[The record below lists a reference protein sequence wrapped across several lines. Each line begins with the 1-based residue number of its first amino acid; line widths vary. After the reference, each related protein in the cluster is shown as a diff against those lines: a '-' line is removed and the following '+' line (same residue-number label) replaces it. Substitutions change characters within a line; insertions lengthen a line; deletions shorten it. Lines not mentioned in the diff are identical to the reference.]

1 MDTIEIKTKEDTKS
15 LLEVLEGKNIN
26 FLIGS
31 GASMPFLKT
40 LAIEGS
46 KHSFED
52 LYTEACN
59 QKRGNAIDFLNAYL
73 ADKSLIKGSYNNIIN
88 NQESLAVRQEY
99 SSFIHNVYDILQRT
113 SIQQPRRVNIFTTN
127 YDMFFECCFDEE
139 LKQNNYICINDG
151 SCGFVNKTITT
162 QRYHQKVMNVGV
174 DNRFDYELPMFNLIK
189 LHGSLNWTIKNEK
202 ITIDNNL
209 FDNYQSYEETSFSYL
224 INLCNINDVSY
235 IIDQLDNFKSQD
247 CKEISQ
253 LVNSLLIV
261 KPKKDKFEETV
272 FQEHYYQCLRIFSQ
286 ELERNQSVLIVFGF
300 SFADE
305 HIYSILKRS
314 LVNPGLLVFVI
325 CYNEDDKRNFEE
337 KFKDNY
343 NVKLIVNQMLK
354 SNNFGD
360 FKFVNYLLSG
370 GFNCE

>member
-235 IIDQLDNFKSQD
+235 IIDQLDNFISQD